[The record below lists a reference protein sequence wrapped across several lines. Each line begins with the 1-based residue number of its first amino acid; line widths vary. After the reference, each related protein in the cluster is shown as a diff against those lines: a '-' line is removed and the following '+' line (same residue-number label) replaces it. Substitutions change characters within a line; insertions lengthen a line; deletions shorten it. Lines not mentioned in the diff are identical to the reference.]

1 MNAENERP
9 TGGKLVL
16 VTIGIALAMFL
27 AALDQT
33 IVGTALPRIVADLRG
48 LELYAWVL
56 TAYLVT
62 STTMT
67 PIAGKLGD
75 LFGRKP
81 LLIFGMVGFVLA
93 SALCGQ
99 AGDMNALIAS
109 RAVQGLFGGILF
121 STVFASI
128 ADLYAPARRAR
139 IQGVF
144 GGIFGIASVIG
155 PVVGGFLTDNLNW
168 RWIFYVNVPVGAIA
182 IAFVLLTMPSVR
194 ATVRKTWRD
203 IDLAGAALLAAGL
216 VPMLIGFSITRD
228 HDWTSPEV
236 LGLLGFSVL
245 ALVAF
250 VVIESRVREP
260 IVPLEL
266 FRNRTFAVACIVGFL
281 VTVGFFGAIVYVPLV
296 YQGILGLPATNSG
309 LLLTP
314 MMVGIITGSV
324 VSGQL
329 MVRLRRYRY
338 VGTVGITLLIL
349 GLWLLSRVRPGAA
362 ELQVVTALVIV
373 GLGTGLTFPLYLN
386 SVQSAV
392 EPRYLGV
399 VTSQVQFWRNVGGT
413 IGTAVLGSVLS
424 HRLPERVT
432 TEVAALRLPAELG
445 VSVPQGGSAQALFDP
460 AAIAAARA
468 ALPPQALA
476 AFESVLAA
484 VRGALAMTLE
494 EIFLFGAVA
503 VAIAIPVSLF
513 LDDVPISREH
523 PMPAEQQVAAPAEL
537 APQRPLV
544 MPAEQQVAA
553 PADWARNDRP

>member
-1 MNAENERP
+1 MSADNVRP

-16 VTIGIALAMFL
+16 VTVGIALAMFL

-33 IVGTALPRIVADLRG
+33 IVGTALPRIVADLQG

-67 PIAGKLGD
+67 PISGKLGD

-81 LLIFGMVGFVLA
+81 LLITGMVGFVLA

-109 RAVQGLFGGILF
+109 RAVQGVFGGILF

-139 IQGVF
+139 IQGMF

-155 PVVGGFLTDNLNW
+155 PVVGGFLTDSLNW

-182 IAFVLLTMPSVR
+182 IAFVMVTMPSVR

-216 VPMLIGFSITRD
+216 VPFLIGFSLTRD
-228 HDWTSPEV
+228 HAWTSPVV
-236 LGLLGFSVL
+236 LGPLGFSVV

-250 VVIESRVREP
+250 VFVEARVREP
-260 IVPLEL
+260 IVPLSL
-266 FRNRTFAVACIVGFL
+266 FRNRTFAVACIAGFL

-314 MMVGIITGSV
+314 MMAGIITGALT
-324 VSGQL
+324 SGQL
-329 MVRLRRYRY
+329 MTRLPRYRY
-338 VGTVGITLLIL
+338 VGTAGITLLVL

-362 ELQVVTALVIV
+362 EMQVVTALIIV

-392 EPRYLGV
+392 DAKYVGV

-424 HRLPERVT
+424 QRLPERVSA
-432 TEVAALRLPAELG
+432 EVAALQLPAGLG
-445 VSVPQGGSAQALFDP
+445 VAVPQGGSAQALFDP
-460 AAIAAARA
+460 AAIALARA
-468 ALPPQALA
+468 GLPTPALA

-484 VRGALAMTLE
+484 VRSALALTLE

-503 VAIAIPVSLF
+503 VAIALPISLF
-513 LDDVPISREH
+513 LDDVPLSREH
-523 PMPAEQQVAAPAEL
+523 RTAADGSEQPAPVLGA
-537 APQRPLV
+537 
-544 MPAEQQVAA
+544 
-553 PADWARNDRP
+553 

>member
-1 MNAENERP
+1 MTPERP
-9 TGGKLVL
+9 TGGRLVL

-33 IVGTALPRIVADLRG
+33 IVGTALPRIVAELQG

-81 LLIFGMVGFVLA
+81 LLVGGMIGFVLA

-109 RAVQGLFGGILF
+109 RALQGVFGGVLF

-128 ADLYAPARRAR
+128 ADLFPPQRRAR
-139 IQGVF
+139 VQGMF

-155 PVVGGFLTDNLNW
+155 PVVGGFLTDNLDW
-168 RWIFYVNVPVGAIA
+168 RWIFYVNVPVGAVA
-182 IAFVLLTMPSVR
+182 IAFVVLTMPSVR
-194 ATVRKTWRD
+194 AVERKTWRD
-203 IDLAGAALLAAGL
+203 IDLAGAALLTAAL
-216 VPMLIGFSITRD
+216 VPLLIGFSITRD
-228 HDWTSPEV
+228 HAWTSPEV
-236 LGLLGFSVL
+236 LGLFGFSLV

-250 VVIESRVREP
+250 VVVESRVREP
-260 IVPLEL
+260 IVPLAL
-266 FRNRTFAVACIVGFL
+266 FRNRTFAVACIAGFL
-281 VTVGFFGAIVYVPLV
+281 VTVGFFGAIVFVPLI

-314 MMVGIITGSV
+314 MMAGIVTGALT
-324 VSGQL
+324 SGQL
-329 MVRLRRYRY
+329 MTRLPRYRY
-338 VGTVGITLLIL
+338 VGTAGIALLVVGI
-349 GLWLLSRVRPGAA
+349 WLLSRVRPGAA
-362 ELQVVTALVIV
+362 ETQVVTALVIV
-373 GLGTGLTFPLYLN
+373 GFGTGLTFPLYLN

-392 EPRYLGV
+392 ERRYLGV

-424 HRLPERVT
+424 QRLPERVSA
-432 TEVAALRLPAELG
+432 EIARLELPAGLG
-445 VSVPQGGSAQALFDP
+445 IPVPQGGSAQALFDP

-468 ALPPQALA
+468 SLPPAALA
-476 AFESVLAA
+476 VFERVLDA
-484 VRGALAMTLE
+484 VKLALALTLE
-494 EIFLFGAVA
+494 ELFLLGLAAVA
-503 VAIAIPVSLF
+503 VAIPISLF

-523 PMPAEQQVAAPAEL
+523 PI
-537 APQRPLV
+537 
-544 MPAEQQVAA
+544 PAEQQVAA
-553 PADWARNDRP
+553 PAD

>member
-1 MNAENERP
+1 MSADDERP

-16 VTIGIALAMFL
+16 VTIGIGLAMFL

-33 IVGTALPRIVADLRG
+33 IVGTALPRIVAELKG

-67 PIAGKLGD
+67 PISGKLGD

-81 LLIFGMVGFVLA
+81 LLITGMIGFVLA

-109 RAVQGLFGGILF
+109 RGLQGIFGGILF
-121 STVFASI
+121 SSVFASI
-128 ADLYAPARRAR
+128 ADLYPPARRAR

-144 GGIFGIASVIG
+144 GGIFGIASVVG

-168 RWIFYVNVPVGAIA
+168 RWIFYVNVPVGMLA
-182 IAFVLLTMPSVR
+182 IAFVMLTMPSVR
-194 ATVRKTWRD
+194 LTVRKTWRD
-203 IDLAGAALLAAGL
+203 IDLAGAALLTAAL

-228 HDWTSPEV
+228 HAWTSPEV
-236 LGLLGFSVL
+236 LGLLAFSAA

-250 VVIESRVREP
+250 ILVESRVNEP
-260 IVPLEL
+260 IVPLHL
-266 FRNRTFAVACIVGFL
+266 FRNRTFAVACLAGFL
-281 VTVGFFGAIVYVPLV
+281 VTVGFFGAIVYVPLI
-296 YQGILGLPATNSG
+296 YQGVLGLAATNSG

-314 MMVGIITGSV
+314 MMAGIVTGSI

-329 MVRLRRYRY
+329 MLRISRYRY
-338 VGTVGITLLIL
+338 VGTVGMLLVAT

-362 ELQVVTALVIV
+362 ETQVILALIAI
-373 GLGTGLTFPLYLN
+373 GFGTGLTFPLYLN

-392 EPRYLGV
+392 ERRYLGV

-424 HRLPERVT
+424 QQLPVRVQA
-432 TEVAALRLPAELG
+432 EVAALQLPPQLATAI
-445 VSVPQGGSAQALFDP
+445 PQGGSAQALFDP

-468 ALPPQALA
+468 AVPPAALP
-476 AFESVLAA
+476 AFESVLGA
-484 VRGALAMTLE
+484 VRTALALTLE
-494 EIFLFGAVA
+494 EIFLYGAVA
-503 VAIAIPVSLF
+503 VVIGIVVSVF
-513 LDDVPISREH
+513 LDDVPILREH
-523 PMPAEQQVAAPAEL
+523 PVPPESPPPPSGAEPRPAVVAL
-537 APQRPLV
+537 
-544 MPAEQQVAA
+544 
-553 PADWARNDRP
+553 

>member
-1 MNAENERP
+1 MTTERP

-33 IVGTALPRIVADLRG
+33 IVGTALPRIVAELQG
-48 LELYAWVL
+48 LEQYAWVL

-81 LLIFGMVGFVLA
+81 LLIAGMIGFVLA

-139 IQGVF
+139 IQGIF

-194 ATVRKTWRD
+194 AAVRKTWRD

-236 LGLLGFSVL
+236 LGLFGFSAV
-245 ALVAF
+245 ALIAF
-250 VVIESRVREP
+250 VVVESRVREP

-266 FRNRTFAVACIVGFL
+266 FRNRTFAVACIAGFL

-296 YQGILGLPATNSG
+296 YQGVLGLAATNSG

-314 MMVGIITGSV
+314 MMAGIISGSV
-324 VSGQL
+324 LSGQL
-329 MVRLRRYRY
+329 MLRIRRYRY

-362 ELQVVTALVIV
+362 EIQVITALVIV
-373 GLGTGLTFPLYLN
+373 GFGTGLTFPLYLN

-424 HRLPERVT
+424 HRLPERVSA
-432 TEVAALRLPAELG
+432 EVAALRLPAELA

-476 AFESVLAA
+476 AFENVLAA

-494 EIFLFGAVA
+494 EIFLFGAAA

-523 PMPAEQQVAAPAEL
+523 PMPAEQQVAAPA
-537 APQRPLV
+537 
-544 MPAEQQVAA
+544 
-553 PADWARNDRP
+553 D

>member
-1 MNAENERP
+1 MTTERP
-9 TGGKLVL
+9 TGGRLLL
-16 VTIGIALAMFL
+16 VTIGIGLAMFL

-33 IVGTALPRIVADLRG
+33 IVGTALPRIVAELSG

-81 LLIFGMVGFVLA
+81 LLIAGMIGFVIA

-109 RAVQGLFGGILF
+109 RALQGVFGGVLF
-121 STVFASI
+121 ATVFASI
-128 ADLYAPARRAR
+128 ADLYPPTRRAR
-139 IQGVF
+139 IQGMF
-144 GGIFGIASVIG
+144 GGIFGIASIVG
-155 PVVGGFLTDNLNW
+155 PVVGGFLTDNLDW

-182 IAFVLLTMPSVR
+182 IAFVLVTMPSVR
-194 ATVRKTWRD
+194 VAQRKTWRD
-203 IDLAGAALLAAGL
+203 IDLAGAALLTAGL

-228 HDWTSPEV
+228 HAWTSPEV

-250 VVIESRVREP
+250 VVVESRVREP
-260 IVPLEL
+260 IVPLGL
-266 FRNRTFAVACIVGFL
+266 FRNRTFAVACVAGFL
-281 VTVGFFGAIVYVPLV
+281 VTVGFFGAVVYVPLV
-296 YQGILGLPATNSG
+296 YQGILGLAATNSG

-314 MMVGIITGSV
+314 MMAGIITGALA
-324 VSGQL
+324 SGQL
-329 MVRLRRYRY
+329 MTRMRRYRY
-338 VGTVGITLLIL
+338 VGTAGIALLIV

-362 ELQVVTALVIV
+362 ETQVVTALVIV

-386 SVQSAV
+386 SVQSAL

-424 HRLPERVT
+424 HRLPERVSA
-432 TEVAALRLPAELG
+432 EVAALRIPSG
-445 VSVPQGGSAQALFDP
+445 VPVPQGGSAQALFDP

-468 ALPPQALA
+468 SLPPPALA
-476 AFESVLAA
+476 AFEQVLEA
-484 VRGALAMTLE
+484 VRRALALTLE
-494 EIFLFGAVA
+494 EIFVFGLVAVA
-503 VAIAIPVSLF
+503 VAIPVSLF
-513 LDDVPISREH
+513 LDDVPLSREH
-523 PMPAEQQVAAPAEL
+523 PVPTEQPAFGG
-537 APQRPLV
+537 
-544 MPAEQQVAA
+544 
-553 PADWARNDRP
+553 